1 MTDVP
6 VLAIDG
12 PGGSG
17 KGTIAFKIATARN
30 WQILDSGAL
39 YRAFS
44 FAADQNGVSPG
55 DTRALQA
62 LFRTIVIQFKI
73 SSGSELRVQVNGTD
87 VTEQIRS
94 AEGGVL
100 ASKYAS
106 VPTVR
111 NCLLSRQRQERKAPG
126 LVADGRDMGTVVFPD
141 ATLKIY
147 LTASIRVRAER
158 RYKQLK
164 GKGFDVNLARIEQEV
179 SKRDDKD
186 SSRAVSPMR
195 PAEDSILVDTSD
207 LRIAEVVKK
216 IDSLLEDSL
225 ELIP

>member
-1 MTDVP
+1 MTCVP

-17 KGTIAFKIATARN
+17 KGTVAFNIATARN
-30 WQILDSGAL
+30 WHLLDSGAL

-44 FAADQNGVSPG
+44 FAADQNGVSPD
-55 DTRALQA
+55 DTSGLQEIFRA
-62 LFRTIVIQFKI
+62 IVIEFGV
-73 SSGSELRVQVNGTD
+73 SRGSELQVQVDGSD

-106 VPTVR
+106 VPIVR
-111 NCLLSRQRQERKAPG
+111 RCLLSRQRQERKAPG

-164 GKGFDVNLARIEQEV
+164 GKGFDVNLARIEREV
-179 SKRDDKD
+179 SERDDKD

-207 LRIAEVVKK
+207 LRIVEVVKK
-216 IDSLLEDSL
+216 IESLLEDRL

>member
-1 MTDVP
+1 MTCVP

-17 KGTIAFKIATARN
+17 KGTVAFNIATARN
-30 WQILDSGAL
+30 WHLLDSGAL

-44 FAADQNGVSPG
+44 FAADQNGVSPD
-55 DTRALQA
+55 DTSGLQEIFRA
-62 LFRTIVIQFKI
+62 IVIEFGV
-73 SSGSELRVQVNGTD
+73 SRGSELQVQVDGND

-106 VPTVR
+106 VATVR
-111 NCLLSRQRQERKAPG
+111 RCLLSRQRQERKAPG

-164 GKGFDVNLARIEQEV
+164 GKGFDVNLARIEREV
-179 SKRDDKD
+179 SERDDKD

-207 LRIAEVVKK
+207 LRIVEVVKK
-216 IDSLLEDSL
+216 IESLLEDRL

>member
-1 MTDVP
+1 MNHVR
-6 VLAIDG
+6 VLAIDC

-17 KGTIAFKIATARN
+17 KGTVAYGIAKSRN
-30 WQILDSGAL
+30 WHILDSGAL

-44 FAADQNGVSPG
+44 FVADQKRISPKDNDG
-55 DTRALQA
+55 LREVFDRLTIDFVMSSVGELQ
-62 LFRTIVIQFKI
+62 
-73 SSGSELRVQVNGTD
+73 VQVDGID
-87 VTEQIRS
+87 VTTRIRS
-94 AEGGVL
+94 AEGGIL

-106 VPTVR
+106 VPSVR
-111 NCLLSRQRQERKAPG
+111 HCLLSRQRLERKSPG

-141 ATLKIY
+141 ATLKIF

-164 GKGFDVNLARIEQEV
+164 GKGFDVNLARIEREV
-179 SKRDDKD
+179 SERDDKD

-207 LRIAEVVKK
+207 LRIVEVVKK
-216 IDSLLEDSL
+216 IESLLEDRL